1 MRGSRGFT
9 LIEMMVVVAIVGI
22 VAAIAIPTMR
32 AARKNATV
40 QSSGFE
46 LKLWLDGLRGRA
58 MRDQRPFG
66 LVAVVVD
73 VPGNDPTACAHG
85 SAASCAAYYLLEP
98 QSETFALDGFDPAT
112 PPFANAN
119 LLDDDLLGRGTKFYL
134 PAKARPAPSP
144 FDQIKAFDT
153 ELVGS
158 CGGRACIGIRFR
170 GDGEVAPAYPTG
182 MAGATPKLGVAFVI
196 GSDVDRESRGSDQ
209 RGIVVTFPTGLVKA
223 YPVAP

>member
-1 MRGSRGFT
+1 MRESRGFT

-22 VAAIAIPTMR
+22 VAAIAVPTVR

-58 MRDQRPFG
+58 MRDQKPLG
-66 LVAVVVD
+66 LIAVIVD

-85 SAASCAAYYLLEP
+85 SAASCAAYYLLEKQP
-98 QSETFALDGFDPAT
+98 GFVLNSFNPAT

-119 LLDDDLLGRGTKFYL
+119 LLDDHLLGRGTKFYL
-134 PAKARPAPSP
+134 PAQAEARPAPSP
-144 FDQIKAFDT
+144 FDQIKAFDAD
-153 ELVGS
+153 LVGS
-158 CGGRACIGIRFR
+158 CGGRACIGIRFE
-170 GDGEVAPAYPTG
+170 GDGEVAPEYPTG
-182 MAGATPKLGVAFVI
+182 TGPTKLGVAFVI

-223 YPVAP
+223 YSVAP